1 MTEDFVDITEL
12 RKGDLIIPHGLLFL
26 IAGNSCYLISA
37 VHNNDSKM
45 KLFSNAIF
53 LNKTFYN
60 KYIQG
65 EYRSDY
71 VIDVFINSKIYAVDC
86 DTAKFK
92 KISYV

>member
-1 MTEDFVDITEL
+1 MTEDFVDISEF

-26 IAGNSCYLISA
+26 IADNSCYLVSA
-37 VHNNDSKM
+37 RIHNNDPYM
-45 KLFSNAIF
+45 KISNAIF

-60 KYIQG
+60 KYIQS